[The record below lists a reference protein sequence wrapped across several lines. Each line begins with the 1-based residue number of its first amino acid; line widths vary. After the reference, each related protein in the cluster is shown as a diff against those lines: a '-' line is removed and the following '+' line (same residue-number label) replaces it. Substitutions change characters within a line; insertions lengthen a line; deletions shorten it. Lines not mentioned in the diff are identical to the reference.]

1 MFLFVLATETA
12 EPGTTAGIVGRPY
25 YACNK
30 NRTSPGMSA
39 LIRVVL
45 TPLLGEVLMKNL
57 EQGIRKLIARVLLL
71 AFSP

>member
-1 MFLFVLATETA
+1 
-12 EPGTTAGIVGRPY
+12 
-25 YACNK
+25 
-30 NRTSPGMSA
+30 MSA